1 MFEGQGMERQRGSL
15 STMKK
20 IKKFLEQ
27 MRYIF
32 DRDQKFQLLLMLFI
46 VIFTTFVELLGVTAV
61 MPLIEVMMDVNS
73 IRTTPYLNALYQ
85 FFNFGSAT
93 SFLVF
98 LVVFLVVVYWAKN
111 ILVAISYNIQY
122 KFTFSNQKKMA
133 YKMLECYLDQPYFF
147 HLSHNSAEL
156 IRSINTDIVMMF
168 QGILSILQFFAELL
182 VCTVL
187 GTFLFIRDPG
197 ITLILI
203 IFMLSFVIFFMKKF
217 KSYLSYIGEEDR
229 KYAAGIVKW
238 LQQSFGGLK
247 ETKIMH
253 REKFFLGKFEEEYSQ
268 WADLEKIYRNLQMI
282 PKPIMET
289 LCITAVMLAII
300 FKLINGAEGTY
311 FVTTI
316 SAFAVAAFRLLPS
329 FNRITNYVSVIL
341 FNFPAFEA
349 VYHDLKKIDE
359 ISKENNGA
367 MEKNEEILPLDK
379 CIYIKD
385 ISYKYPSGED
395 FVLKN
400 INLEIP
406 KNKSVAL
413 IGPSG
418 AGKTTLADLILG
430 ALEPTEGAIYI
441 DKMNAFEHLW
451 AWQKNVGY
459 IPQSIYLMDDT
470 IRNNIIYGAEA
481 DVDDERLMS
490 AVEEAQLKEFI
501 ESLSEGLETEIGERG
516 IRLSGGQRQRIGIA
530 RALYSNPQ
538 VLVLDE
544 ATSALDNGTEKA
556 VMEAIDSLA
565 GSKTLIIIAHRLST
579 IENCDIKYKVED
591 GKVFPVK

>member
-1 MFEGQGMERQRGSL
+1 MNRV
-15 STMKK
+15 
-20 IKKFLEQ
+20 KKFTEQ
-27 MRYIF
+27 VKYIF
-32 DRDQKFQLLLMLFI
+32 DGRQKFQLLALLLI
-46 VIFTTFVELLGVTAV
+46 VIFTTFIELLGVSAIL
-61 MPLIEVMMDVNS
+61 PLVEVMMDAGS
-73 IRTTPYLNALYQ
+73 IQRTPYLRAIYE
-85 FFNFGSAT
+85 FFGFGSPT
-93 SFLVF
+93 SFLIF
-98 LVVFLVVVYWAKN
+98 LAVVLIVVYWVKN
-111 ILVAISYNIQY
+111 IFVAISYNLQY
-122 KFTFSNQKKMA
+122 KFTFSNQKRMA
-133 YKMLECYLDQPYFF
+133 YKMLECYLNQPYFF

-168 QGILSILQFFAELL
+168 QGILSILQFFAEIL
-182 VCTVL
+182 VCVVL
-187 GTFLFIRDPG
+187 GAFLFFKDPQ
-197 ITLILI
+197 IMLVLIA
-203 IFMLSFVIFFMKKF
+203 FMVAFVIFFAKKF

-253 REKFFLGKFEEEYSQ
+253 REKFFLGKFEKEYGQ
-268 WADLEKIYRNLQMI
+268 WADLEKIYRDLQMI

-289 LCITAVMLAII
+289 LCITAIMIAII
-300 FKLINGAEGTY
+300 FKLLNGEEGTS

-316 SAFAVAAFRLLPS
+316 SAFAIAAFRLLPS
-329 FNRITNYVSVIL
+329 FNRITNYISVIL

-359 ISKENNGA
+359 VSKESYEAEDEDAEVLALN
-367 MEKNEEILPLDK
+367 D
-379 CIYIKD
+379 CIRMKD

-395 FVLKN
+395 FVLRNVN
-400 INLEIP
+400 IEIP

-430 ALEPTEGAIYI
+430 ALEPTEGTVYI
-441 DKMNAFEHLW
+441 DETDAFAHLW

-470 IRNNIIYGAEA
+470 IRNNIIYGA
-481 DVDDERLMS
+481 DTDLDDERLLR
-490 AVEEAQLKEFI
+490 AVEEAQLKDFI
-501 ESLSEGLETEIGERG
+501 ETLSEGLDTEIGERG

-544 ATSALDNGTEKA
+544 ATSALDNDTEKA
-556 VMEAIDSLA
+556 VMEAIESLA
-565 GSKTLIIIAHRLST
+565 GTKTLIIIAHRLST
-579 IENCDIKYKVED
+579 VENCDMKYEVKD
-591 GKVFPVK
+591 GNVFRVK

>member
-1 MFEGQGMERQRGSL
+1 
-15 STMKK
+15 MKK
-20 IKKFLEQ
+20 IRKLIKQ
-27 MRYIF
+27 VQYIF
-32 DRDQKFQLLLMLFI
+32 DGRQKIQLFFLMFI
-46 VIFTTFVELLGVTAV
+46 VIFTTFVELLGVTAIL
-61 MPLIEVMMDVNS
+61 PLVEVMMDS
-73 IRTTPYLNALYQ
+73 DCIQTTPYLNAIYQ
-85 FFNFGSAT
+85 FFGFNSVI
-93 SFLVF
+93 SFLIF
-98 LVVFLVVVYWAKN
+98 LAVVLIVIYWIKN
-111 ILVAISYNIQY
+111 ILVAVSYNLQY
-122 KFTFSNQKKMA
+122 KFTFSNQKRMA
-133 YKMLECYLDQPYFF
+133 YKMLECYLSQPYFF

-168 QGILSILQFFAELL
+168 QGVLSILQFFAELL
-182 VCTVL
+182 VCIVL
-187 GTFLFIRDPG
+187 GGFLFIKDPQ
-197 ITLILI
+197 ITIILI
-203 IFMLSFVIFFMKKF
+203 VFMLAFVIFFAKRF
-217 KSYLSYIGEEDR
+217 KSYLRYIGEEDR

-253 REKFFLGKFEEEYSQ
+253 REKFFLNKFETEYSR
-268 WADLEKIYRNLQMI
+268 WADLEKIYRDLQMI

-289 LCITAVMLAII
+289 LCITAIMLAII
-300 FKLINGAEGTY
+300 LKLVNGADVSS
-311 FVTTI
+311 FMTTI
-316 SAFAVAAFRLLPS
+316 SAFAIAAFRLLPS
-329 FNRITNYVSVIL
+329 FNRITNYISVIL

-349 VYHDLKKIDE
+349 VYNDLKKIDE
-359 ISKENNGA
+359 VSQENYGLTG
-367 MEKNEEILPLDK
+367 ENEEVLSLND

-395 FVLKN
+395 YVLKD
-400 INLEIP
+400 INVEIP

-430 ALEPTEGAIYI
+430 ALEPTEGTIYI
-441 DKMNAFEHLW
+441 DETNAFEHLS

-470 IRNNIIYGAEA
+470 IRNNIIYGAET
-481 DVDDERLMS
+481 DVDDERLLK
-490 AVEEAQLKEFI
+490 AVEEAQLKEFV
-501 ESLSEGLETEIGERG
+501 ETLSEGLDTEIGERG

-544 ATSALDNGTEKA
+544 ATSALDNDTEKA

-565 GSKTLIIIAHRLST
+565 GTKTLIIIAHRLST
-579 IENCDIKYKVED
+579 VENCDIKYEVRD
-591 GKVFPVK
+591 GSVYRVK

>member
-1 MFEGQGMERQRGSL
+1 
-15 STMKK
+15 MKK
-20 IKKFLEQ
+20 VRKLVKQ
-27 MRYIF
+27 VQYIF
-32 DRDQKFQLLLMLFI
+32 DRGQKFQLLFLLFI
-46 VIFTTFVELLGVTAV
+46 VIFTTFVELLGVTAI
-61 MPLIEVMMDVNS
+61 MPLIEVMMDPNC
-73 IRTTPYLNALYQ
+73 IQATPYLRIIYQ
-85 FFNFGSAT
+85 FLGFDNIV
-93 SFLVF
+93 SFLIF
-98 LVVFLVVVYWAKN
+98 LSIVLIVVYWVKN
-111 ILVAISYNIQY
+111 ILVAISYNLQY

-133 YKMLECYLDQPYFF
+133 YKMLKCYLSQPYFF

-168 QGILSILQFFAELL
+168 QGVLSILQFFAEIL
-182 VCTVL
+182 VCIVL
-187 GTFLFIRDPG
+187 GGYLLIKDPG
-197 ITLILI
+197 ITVILI
-203 IFMLSFVIFFMKKF
+203 IFMLAFVVFFVKKF

-289 LCITAVMLAII
+289 LCITAIMLAII
-300 FKLINGAEGTY
+300 LKLLNGAEITS

-316 SAFAVAAFRLLPS
+316 SAFAIAAFRLLPS

-341 FNFPAFEA
+341 FNYPAFEA
-349 VYHDLKKIDE
+349 VYNDLKKIDE
-359 ISKENNGA
+359 LSEA
-367 MEKNEEILPLDK
+367 RYEIMNDNDEVLPLND
-379 CIYIKD
+379 CIYVKD

-395 FVLKN
+395 FVLRN
-400 INLEIP
+400 INVEIP

-430 ALEPTEGAIYI
+430 ALEPTEGTIYI
-441 DKMNAFEHLW
+441 DETNAFAHLS

-470 IRNNIIYGAEA
+470 IRNNIIYGAET
-481 DVDDERLMS
+481 DVDDERLMK

-501 ESLSEGLETEIGERG
+501 ETLSEGLDTEIGERG

-544 ATSALDNGTEKA
+544 ATSALDNDTEKA

-565 GSKTLIIIAHRLST
+565 GTKTLIIIAHRLST
-579 IENCDIKYKVED
+579 VENCDIKYEVRD
-591 GKVFPVK
+591 GNAYRVK

>member
-1 MFEGQGMERQRGSL
+1 MLGGNTRGERTQGY
-15 STMKK
+15 MKK
-20 IKKFLEQ
+20 IRTFAKQ
-27 MRYIF
+27 MQYIF
-32 DRDQKFQLLLMLFI
+32 DREQKIQLIWMLFI
-46 VIFTTFVELLGVTAV
+46 VIFTTFVELLGVTAI

-73 IRTTPYLNALYQ
+73 IYTTSYLSVIYQ
-85 FFNFGSAT
+85 FFDFGSAT
-93 SFLVF
+93 SFLIF
-98 LVVFLVVVYWAKN
+98 LAGVLVMVYWVKN
-111 ILVAISYNIQY
+111 ILVAISYNMQY

-133 YKMLECYLDQPYFF
+133 HRMLECYLDQPYFF

-156 IRSINTDIVMMF
+156 VRSINTDIVMMF

-182 VCTVL
+182 VCIVL
-187 GTFLFIRDPG
+187 GAFLFIRDPG
-197 ITLILI
+197 ITLVLVF
-203 IFMLSFVIFFMKKF
+203 FMLSFVIFFMKKF

-253 REKFFLGKFEEEYSQ
+253 REKFFLDKFEEEYSQ

-289 LCITAVMLAII
+289 LCITSVMLAII
-300 FKLINGAEGTY
+300 FKLIKGAEGTY

-329 FNRITNYVSVIL
+329 FNRITNYISVIL
-341 FNFPAFEA
+341 FNFPGFEA
-349 VYHDLKKIDE
+349 VYYDLKKIDE
-359 ISKENNGA
+359 ISEEIRGA
-367 MEKNEEILPLDK
+367 MEKNEAVLPLRE
-379 CIYIKD
+379 CIYIKN

-406 KNKSVAL
+406 KNKSVAF

-418 AGKTTLADLILG
+418 AGKTTLADIILG
-430 ALEPTEGAIYI
+430 ALEPTDGTVYI
-441 DKMNAFEHLW
+441 DEINAFEHLW

-459 IPQSIYLMDDT
+459 IPQSIYLMDDS
-470 IRNNIIYGAEA
+470 IRNNIVYGAET
-481 DVDDERLMS
+481 DVDNERLMR

-501 ESLSEGLETEIGERG
+501 ESLNEGLETEIGERG

-544 ATSALDNGTEKA
+544 ATSALDNDTEKA

-565 GSKTLIIIAHRLST
+565 GSKTLIIIAHRLTT
-579 IENCDIKYKVED
+579 IENCDIKYKVEN
-591 GKVFPVK
+591 GKVFLVK

>member
-1 MFEGQGMERQRGSL
+1 MMN
-15 STMKK
+15 KV
-20 IKKFLEQ
+20 KKFTEQ
-27 MRYIF
+27 VKYIF
-32 DRDQKFQLLLMLFI
+32 DGRQKVQLLALLLI
-46 VIFTTFVELLGVTAV
+46 VIFTTFIELLGVSAI
-61 MPLIEVMMDVNS
+61 MPLVEVMMDVNS
-73 IRTTPYLNALYQ
+73 IQTTPYLNAIYQ
-85 FFNFGSAT
+85 FFGFDSPT
-93 SFLVF
+93 SFLIF
-98 LVVFLVVVYWAKN
+98 LSAVLIVVYWVKN
-111 ILVAISYNIQY
+111 IFVAISYNLQY
-122 KFTFSNQKKMA
+122 KFTFSNQKRMA
-133 YKMLECYLDQPYFF
+133 YKMLECYLNQPYFF

-168 QGILSILQFFAELL
+168 QGILSILQFFAEML
-182 VCTVL
+182 VCVVL
-187 GTFLFIRDPG
+187 GAYLFVRDPE
-197 ITLILI
+197 IMSILI
-203 IFMLSFVIFFMKKF
+203 IFMIAFVIFFAKKF

-253 REKFFLGKFEEEYSQ
+253 REKFFLGKFEKEYGE
-268 WADLEKIYRNLQMI
+268 WADLEKIYRDLQMI

-289 LCITAVMLAII
+289 LCITAIMIAII
-300 FKLINGAEGTY
+300 LKLLNGAEGAS

-329 FNRITNYVSVIL
+329 FNRITNYISVIL

-359 ISKENNGA
+359 VSKESYEMMNEDEAVLSLNNSIR
-367 MEKNEEILPLDK
+367 MEH
-379 CIYIKD
+379 

-395 FVLKN
+395 FVLRDVN
-400 INLEIP
+400 IEIP

-430 ALEPTEGAIYI
+430 ALEPTSGTIYI
-441 DKMNAFEHLW
+441 DETNAFEHLW

-470 IRNNIIYGAEA
+470 IRNNIIYGAET
-481 DVDDERLMS
+481 DVDDERLMR

-501 ESLSEGLETEIGERG
+501 ETLSEGLDTEIGERG

-544 ATSALDNGTEKA
+544 ATSALDNDTEKA
-556 VMEAIDSLA
+556 VMEAIESLA
-565 GSKTLIIIAHRLST
+565 GTKTLIIIAHRLST
-579 IENCDIKYKVED
+579 VENCDIKYEVKD
-591 GKVFPVK
+591 GNVFRVK

>member
-1 MFEGQGMERQRGSL
+1 
-15 STMKK
+15 MKK
-20 IKKFLEQ
+20 TKKFIEQ

-32 DRDQKFQLLLMLFI
+32 DREQKFQLLLMLFI

-73 IRTTPYLNALYQ
+73 IWTTPYLNAIYQ
-85 FFNFGSAT
+85 FFGFGGAT

-98 LVVFLVVVYWAKN
+98 LAGVLVVVYWAKN

-133 YKMLECYLDQPYFF
+133 YRMLECYLDQPYFF

-182 VCTVL
+182 VCMVL

-197 ITLILI
+197 ITLILV

-253 REKFFLGKFEEEYSQ
+253 REDFFLGKFEEEYSQ

-359 ISKENNGA
+359 IAKENHGA
-367 MEKNEEILPLDK
+367 MEKNEVILPLK
-379 CIYIKD
+379 ECIYIKD

-430 ALEPTEGAIYI
+430 ALEPTQGAIYI
-441 DKMNAFEHLW
+441 DETDAFEHLW

-470 IRNNIIYGAEA
+470 IRNNIIYGAET
-481 DVDDERLMS
+481 DVDDERLMR

-544 ATSALDNGTEKA
+544 ATSALDNDTEKA

-565 GSKTLIIIAHRLST
+565 GTKTLIIIAHRLST
-579 IENCDIKYKVED
+579 VENCDIKYEVKD
-591 GKVFPVK
+591 GNVLRVK

>member
-1 MFEGQGMERQRGSL
+1 MMN
-15 STMKK
+15 KV
-20 IKKFLEQ
+20 KKFTEQ
-27 MRYIF
+27 VKYIF
-32 DRDQKFQLLLMLFI
+32 DGRQKVQLLALLFI
-46 VIFTTFVELLGVTAV
+46 VIFTTFIELLGVSAI
-61 MPLIEVMMDVNS
+61 MPLVEVMMDVNS
-73 IRTTPYLNALYQ
+73 IQTTPYLNAIYQ
-85 FFNFGSAT
+85 FFGFDSPT
-93 SFLVF
+93 SFLIF
-98 LVVFLVVVYWAKN
+98 LSAVLIVVYWVKN
-111 ILVAISYNIQY
+111 IFVAISYNLQY
-122 KFTFSNQKKMA
+122 KFTFSNQKRMA
-133 YKMLECYLDQPYFF
+133 YKMLECYLNQPYFF

-168 QGILSILQFFAELL
+168 QGILSILQFFAEML
-182 VCTVL
+182 VCVVL
-187 GTFLFIRDPG
+187 GAYLFVRDPE
-197 ITLILI
+197 IMSILI
-203 IFMLSFVIFFMKKF
+203 IFMIAFVIFFAKKF

-253 REKFFLGKFEEEYSQ
+253 REKFFLGKFEKEYGE
-268 WADLEKIYRNLQMI
+268 WADLEKIYRDLQMI

-289 LCITAVMLAII
+289 LCITAIMIAII
-300 FKLINGAEGTY
+300 LKLLNGAEGAS

-329 FNRITNYVSVIL
+329 FNRITNYISVIL

-359 ISKENNGA
+359 VSKESYELMNEDEAVLSLNNSIR
-367 MEKNEEILPLDK
+367 MEH
-379 CIYIKD
+379 

-395 FVLKN
+395 FVLRDVN
-400 INLEIP
+400 VEIP

-430 ALEPTEGAIYI
+430 ALEPTSGTIYI
-441 DKMNAFEHLW
+441 DETNAFEHLW

-470 IRNNIIYGAEA
+470 IRNNIIYGAET
-481 DVDDERLMS
+481 DVDDERLMR

-501 ESLSEGLETEIGERG
+501 ETLSEGLDTEIGERG

-544 ATSALDNGTEKA
+544 ATSALDNDTEKA
-556 VMEAIDSLA
+556 VMEAIESLS
-565 GSKTLIIIAHRLST
+565 GNKTLIIIAHRLT
-579 IENCDIKYKVED
+579 TVKNCDIKYE
-591 GKVFPVK
+591 VKNGTVHLVKLDEI

>member
-1 MFEGQGMERQRGSL
+1 
-15 STMKK
+15 MKK
-20 IKKFLEQ
+20 IKKLLQ
-27 MRYIF
+27 QVQYIF
-32 DRDQKFQLLLMLFI
+32 DRGQKIQLLLLLVV
-46 VIFTTFVELLGVTAV
+46 VIFTTFVELLGVTAI
-61 MPLIEVMMDVNS
+61 MPLIEVMVDPGC
-73 IRTTPYLNALYQ
+73 IQTTPYLKMMYQ
-85 FFNFGSAT
+85 FLGFNNT
-93 SFLVF
+93 SRFLVF
-98 LVVFLVVVYWAKN
+98 LAVVLIVVYWIKN
-111 ILVAISYNIQY
+111 ILVAVSYNLQY
-122 KFTFSNQKKMA
+122 KFTFSNQKRMA
-133 YKMLECYLDQPYFF
+133 YKMLECYLNQPYFF

-168 QGILSILQFFAELL
+168 QGVLSILQFFAEIL
-182 VCTVL
+182 VCIVL
-187 GTFLFIRDPG
+187 GSYLFIKDPE
-197 ITLILI
+197 ITVILI
-203 IFMLSFVIFFMKKF
+203 VFLLSFVIFFAKKF
-217 KSYLSYIGEEDR
+217 KSYLRYIGEEDR

-253 REKFFLGKFEEEYSQ
+253 REKFFLDKFDKEYSQ

-289 LCITAVMLAII
+289 LCITAIMLAII
-300 FKLINGAEGTY
+300 FKILNGVDGTA

-316 SAFAVAAFRLLPS
+316 SAFAIAAFRLLPS

-349 VYHDLKKIDE
+349 VYNDLKKIDE
-359 ISKENNGA
+359 VSEVGNAALREKEDILSL
-367 MEKNEEILPLDK
+367 NE
-379 CIYIKD
+379 CIYMKD

-395 FVLKN
+395 FVLCN
-400 INLEIP
+400 VNVEIP

-430 ALEPTEGAIYI
+430 ALEPTKGTVYI
-441 DKMNAFEHLW
+441 DQTNAFEHLT

-470 IRNNIIYGAEA
+470 IRNNIIYGAET
-481 DVDDERLMS
+481 DVDDERLMR
-490 AVEEAQLKEFI
+490 AVEEAQLKEFV
-501 ESLSEGLETEIGERG
+501 ETLSEGLDTEIGERG

-544 ATSALDNGTEKA
+544 ATSALDNDTEKA

-565 GSKTLIIIAHRLST
+565 GTKTLIIIAHRLST
-579 IENCDIKYKVED
+579 VENCDIKYEVKD
-591 GKVFPVK
+591 GSVYRVK

>member
-1 MFEGQGMERQRGSL
+1 
-15 STMKK
+15 MKK
-20 IKKFLEQ
+20 IKKLLQ
-27 MRYIF
+27 QVQYIF
-32 DRDQKFQLLLMLFI
+32 DRGQKIQLLLLLFV
-46 VIFTTFVELLGVTAV
+46 VIFTTFVELLGVTAI
-61 MPLIEVMMDVNS
+61 MPLIEVMVDPGC
-73 IRTTPYLNALYQ
+73 IQTTPYLKMMYQ
-85 FFNFGSAT
+85 FLDFNNT
-93 SFLVF
+93 SRFLVF
-98 LVVFLVVVYWAKN
+98 LAVVLIVVYWIKN
-111 ILVAISYNIQY
+111 ILVAVSYNLQY
-122 KFTFSNQKKMA
+122 KFTFSNQKRMA
-133 YKMLECYLDQPYFF
+133 YKMLECYLNQPYFF

-168 QGILSILQFFAELL
+168 QGVLSILQFFAEIL
-182 VCTVL
+182 VCVVL
-187 GTFLFIRDPG
+187 GSYLLIKDPQITVILVIFL
-197 ITLILI
+197 
-203 IFMLSFVIFFMKKF
+203 LSFVIFFAKKF
-217 KSYLSYIGEEDR
+217 KSYLRYIGEEDR

-253 REKFFLGKFEEEYSQ
+253 REKFFLDKFDKEYSQ
-268 WADLEKIYRNLQMI
+268 WADLEKVYRNLQMI

-289 LCITAVMLAII
+289 LCITAIMLAII
-300 FKLINGAEGTY
+300 IKILNGVAGTT

-316 SAFAVAAFRLLPS
+316 SAFAIAAFRLLPS

-349 VYHDLKKIDE
+349 VYNDLKKIDE
-359 ISKENNGA
+359 VSESCNA
-367 MEKNEEILPLDK
+367 ALCENEEILSLNE
-379 CIYIKD
+379 CIRMKD
-385 ISYKYPSGED
+385 ISYQYPSGED
-395 FVLKN
+395 LVLCNVN
-400 INLEIP
+400 IEIP

-430 ALEPTEGAIYI
+430 ALEPTRGTIYI
-441 DKMNAFEHLW
+441 DETNAFEHLA

-470 IRNNIIYGAEA
+470 IRNNIIYGADT
-481 DVDDERLMS
+481 DVDDERLMR
-490 AVEEAQLKEFI
+490 AVEEAQLKEFV
-501 ESLSEGLETEIGERG
+501 ETLSEGLDTEIGERG

-544 ATSALDNGTEKA
+544 ATSALDNDTEKA

-565 GSKTLIIIAHRLST
+565 GTKTLIIIAHRLST
-579 IENCDIKYKVED
+579 VENCDIKYEVKD
-591 GKVFPVK
+591 GSVYRVK

>member
-1 MFEGQGMERQRGSL
+1 MGKVRRL
-15 STMKK
+15 V
-20 IKKFLEQ
+20 EQ
-27 MRYIF
+27 VKYIF
-32 DRDQKFQLLLMLFI
+32 DRGQKVQLLLLLFI
-46 VIFTTFVELLGVTAV
+46 VIFTTFVELLGVSAIL
-61 MPLIEVMMDVNS
+61 PLIEVMMDPGCVQ
-73 IRTTPYLNALYQ
+73 TKPYLKYVYDLFGFDSVVSFFIFLAVALM
-85 FFNFGSAT
+85 
-93 SFLVF
+93 
-98 LVVFLVVVYWAKN
+98 VVYWVKN
-111 ILVAISYNIQY
+111 ILTAISYNMQY
-122 KFTFSNQKKMA
+122 KFTFSNQKRMA
-133 YKMLECYLDQPYFF
+133 YKMLECYLNQPYFF

-168 QGILSILQFFAELL
+168 QGVLSILQFFAEIL
-182 VCTVL
+182 VCIVL
-187 GTFLFIRDPG
+187 GGFLLIQDPG
-197 ITLILI
+197 ITLILLL
-203 IFMLSFVIFFMKKF
+203 FMLSFVIFFAKKF
-217 KSYLSYIGEEDR
+217 KSYLQYIGEEDR

-253 REKFFLGKFEEEYSQ
+253 REKFFLGKFEEDYSK

-289 LCITAVMLAII
+289 LCITAILLAII
-300 FKLINGAEGTY
+300 LKLLNGAEITS

-316 SAFAVAAFRLLPS
+316 SAFGVAAFRLLPS

-341 FNFPAFEA
+341 FNYPAFEA
-349 VYHDLKKIDE
+349 VYYDLKKIDE
-359 ISKENNGA
+359 VSKAGYEPEG
-367 MEKNEEILPLDK
+367 EEGKILPLNE
-379 CIYIKD
+379 CISIKN
-385 ISYKYPSGED
+385 ISYKYPTGEG
-395 FVLKN
+395 FVLHN
-400 INLEIP
+400 VDVEIP

-430 ALEPTEGAIYI
+430 ALEPTEGGIYI
-441 DKMNAFEHLW
+441 DGVNAFEHLA

-470 IRNNIIYGAEA
+470 IRNNIIYGAET
-481 DVDDERLMS
+481 DVDDRRLMK

-501 ESLSEGLETEIGERG
+501 ESLGEGLDTEIGERG

-544 ATSALDNGTEKA
+544 ATSALDNDTEKA
-556 VMEAIDSLA
+556 VMEAIESLA
-565 GSKTLIIIAHRLST
+565 GTKTLIIIAHRLST
-579 IENCDIKYKVED
+579 VENCDIKYEVKD
-591 GKVFPVK
+591 GNAYRVK

>member
-1 MFEGQGMERQRGSL
+1 
-15 STMKK
+15 MKK
-20 IKKFLEQ
+20 VRRLIEQ
-27 MRYIF
+27 VKYIF
-32 DRDQKFQLLLMLFI
+32 DRGQKVQLIWLLFL
-46 VIFTTFVELLGVTAV
+46 VIFTTFVELLGVTAI
-61 MPLIEVMMDVNS
+61 MPLVEVIMDPEC
-73 IRTTPYLNALYQ
+73 IQKTPYLKVVYE
-85 FFNFGSAT
+85 FFGFESSSA
-93 SFLVF
+93 FLIF
-98 LVVFLVVVYWAKN
+98 LAVVLIVVYWLKN
-111 ILVAISYNIQY
+111 FLTALSYNFQY
-122 KFTFSNQKKMA
+122 KFTFSNQKRMA
-133 YKMLECYLDQPYFF
+133 HKMLECYLSQPYYF

-168 QGILSILQFFAELL
+168 QGILSMLQFGAEML
-182 VCTVL
+182 VCIVL
-187 GTFLFIRDPG
+187 GSYLFIKDPQ
-197 ITLILI
+197 ITFIIIL
-203 IFMLSFVIFFMKKF
+203 FLLGFVIFFAKKF
-217 KSYLSYIGEEDR
+217 KSYLSFIGEEDR

-253 REKFFLGKFEEEYSQ
+253 REKFFLGKFSDDYSK

-300 FKLINGAEGTY
+300 IKILNGADGAY
-311 FVTTI
+311 FMTTI

-329 FNRITNYVSVIL
+329 FNRITNYISVIL

-349 VYHDLKKIDE
+349 VYNDLKKIEE
-359 ISKENNGA
+359 ISGKKFELA
-367 MEKNEEILPLDK
+367 DDDEEVLELNDS
-379 CIYIKD
+379 IYIKD
-385 ISYKYPSGED
+385 VSYKYPSGD
-395 FVLKN
+395 SFVLEGVN
-400 INLEIP
+400 VEIP

-430 ALEPTEGAIYI
+430 ALEPTKGKIFI
-441 DKMNAFEHLW
+441 DETDAFENLS

-470 IRNNIIYGAEA
+470 IRNNIIYGADT
-481 DVDDERLMS
+481 DVDDERLMR

-501 ESLSEGLETEIGERG
+501 ESLSEGLDTEIGERG

-544 ATSALDNGTEKA
+544 ATSALDNDTEKA

-565 GSKTLIIIAHRLST
+565 GTKTLIIIAHRLST
-579 IENCDIKYKVED
+579 VENCDIKYEVRD
-591 GKVFPVK
+591 GKAYRVK

>member
-1 MFEGQGMERQRGSL
+1 MN
-15 STMKK
+15 KV
-20 IKKFLEQ
+20 KKFMGQ
-27 MRYIF
+27 VKYIF
-32 DRDQKFQLLLMLFI
+32 DGRQKFQLLALLFI
-46 VIFTTFVELLGVTAV
+46 VIFTTFIELLGVSAI
-61 MPLIEVMMDVNS
+61 MPLVEVMMDVNS
-73 IRTTPYLNALYQ
+73 IQRTSYLRTIYL
-85 FFNFGSAT
+85 FFGFQSPT
-93 SFLVF
+93 SFLIF
-98 LVVFLVVVYWAKN
+98 LAIVLIVVYWIKN
-111 ILVAISYNIQY
+111 IFVAISYNLQY
-122 KFTFSNQKKMA
+122 KFTFNNQKRMA
-133 YKMLECYLDQPYFF
+133 YKMLECYLSQPYFF

-168 QGILSILQFFAELL
+168 QGILSILQFFAEIL
-182 VCTVL
+182 VCVVL
-187 GTFLFIRDPG
+187 GTFLFVRDPE
-197 ITLILI
+197 IMLILI
-203 IFMLSFVIFFMKKF
+203 VFMITFVIFFAKKF

-253 REKFFLGKFEEEYSQ
+253 REKFFLGKFEKEYGK
-268 WADLEKIYRNLQMI
+268 WADLEKIYRDLQMI

-289 LCITAVMLAII
+289 LCITAIMIAII
-300 FKLINGAEGTY
+300 LKLLNGAEGTS

-316 SAFAVAAFRLLPS
+316 SAFAIAAFRLLPS
-329 FNRITNYVSVIL
+329 FNRITNYISVIL

-359 ISKENNGA
+359 VSKENYKLIEED
-367 MEKNEEILPLDK
+367 EKILPLK
-379 CIYIKD
+379 EAIRMEH

-395 FVLKN
+395 FVLQDVN
-400 INLEIP
+400 IEIP
-406 KNKSVAL
+406 RNKSVAL

-430 ALEPTEGAIYI
+430 ALEPTSGTIYI
-441 DKMNAFEHLW
+441 DETNAFEHLW

-459 IPQSIYLMDDT
+459 IPQCIYLMDDT
-470 IRNNIIYGAEA
+470 IRNNIIYGAET
-481 DVDDERLMS
+481 DVDDERLMR

-501 ESLSEGLETEIGERG
+501 ETLSEGLDTEIGERG

-544 ATSALDNGTEKA
+544 ATSALDNDTEKA
-556 VMEAIDSLA
+556 VMEAIESLA
-565 GSKTLIIIAHRLST
+565 GTKTLIIIAHRLST
-579 IENCDIKYKVED
+579 VENCDIKYEVRD
-591 GKVFPVK
+591 GNVFRVK